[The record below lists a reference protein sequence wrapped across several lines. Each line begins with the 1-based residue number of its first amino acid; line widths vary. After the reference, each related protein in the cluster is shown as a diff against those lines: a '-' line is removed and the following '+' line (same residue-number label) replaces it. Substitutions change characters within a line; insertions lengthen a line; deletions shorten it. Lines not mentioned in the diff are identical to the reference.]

1 MVIDSSALVAIVRRE
16 AEGPAMVRAMAGA
29 KCVMSAVTL
38 LESSIV
44 VEGRWGSVLME
55 HLEFLLQGAR
65 VEVIPFDEVQAK
77 AARRAWRKYGKGR
90 HPAGLNLG
98 DCCVY
103 ALAEL
108 RDEPILAKGNDF
120 ALTPIQ
126 VIALDSV

>member
-44 VEGRWGSVLME
+44 VEGRWGSVLIE

-77 AARRAWRKYGKGR
+77 LARRAWQKYGKGR
-90 HPAGLNLG
+90 HPAALNLG

-108 RDEPILAKGNDF
+108 RDEPILAKGDDF
-120 ALTPIQ
+120 ARTPIQ
-126 VIALDSV
+126 VVALDSV

>member
-1 MVIDSSALVAIVRRE
+1 
-16 AEGPAMVRAMAGA
+16 MVRAIAGA

-38 LESSIV
+38 LESSMV
-44 VEGRWGSVLME
+44 VEGRWGSSLME
-55 HLEFLLQGAR
+55 HVELLLQGAH
-65 VEVIPFDEVQAK
+65 VEVIPFDNTQAEL
-77 AARRAWRKYGKGR
+77 ARRAWQKYGKGR

-120 ALTPIQ
+120 ARTPIQ
-126 VIALDSV
+126 VVALNRL